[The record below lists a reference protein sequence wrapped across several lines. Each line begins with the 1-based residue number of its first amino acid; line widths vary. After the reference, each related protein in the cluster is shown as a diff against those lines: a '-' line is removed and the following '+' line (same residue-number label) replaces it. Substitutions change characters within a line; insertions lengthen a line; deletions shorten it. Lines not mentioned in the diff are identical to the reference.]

1 MPDVFEIKEYPPFA
15 NLIICGEAET
25 GIAGLAF
32 GQEDLPAY
40 QALTPGAE
48 PSAGLP
54 CIRLT
59 LPRSLAGGT
68 ADDPLALPADH
79 VIDTNEQTLA
89 EIMSGIGWVTLVIGT
104 PPDSLLIALV
114 IARHAKARGNLVTVF
129 QNVPGPLPH
138 ALRQALLDQVDQL
151 FPPAAGLRALDAAQA
166 LWSTV
171 NAPTIICIDFE
182 DFSTMRG
189 TGEGHVLWMPLAD
202 TGEDRMRDMMTSLP
216 PYFAGKWLCCVL
228 VMPETI
234 GLDEYTIAGEHLAP
248 FCSEEAMVIVAC
260 PLVRGLSYGAYI
272 FLA

>member
-1 MPDVFEIKEYPPFA
+1 MPNVFEIEEYQPFC
-15 NLIICGEAET
+15 NLIICGDAQT
-25 GIAGLAF
+25 GIARLAF
-32 GQEDLPAY
+32 LQEDLPAF

-54 CIRLT
+54 CFRITVPANLT
-59 LPRSLAGGT
+59 TGSADDQAVSLA
-68 ADDPLALPADH
+68 DPL
-79 VIDTNEQTLA
+79 VDTNQQTLA
-89 EIMSGIGWVTLVIGT
+89 EILSGIGWVTLVIGT
-104 PPDSLLIALV
+104 SPESLLIALV

-138 ALRQALLDQVDQL
+138 ALRQALLNQVDQL

-171 NAPTIICIDFE
+171 NAPSIICIDFE

-260 PLVRGLSYGAYI
+260 PLVRGLSCGAYI